1 MSPTAS
7 DVILDQFK
15 KERECD
21 EELQALKMCGIHGW
35 PSSEHS
41 YFKTLQLYFTFKGKD
56 FIYTWSFIQGSALNC
71 TPRSQH

>member
-41 YFKTLQLYFTFKGKD
+41 YFKTL
-56 FIYTWSFIQGSALNC
+56 
-71 TPRSQH
+71 